1 MTISITEKLDITC
14 QLEKGEQIVDI
25 WHNVRFTH
33 SSVHTI
39 CENADRITESA
50 KSGTEVFVKQD
61 YHSSIGMDCTKTMD
75 VSLLHFYCSRNK

>member
-1 MTISITEKLDITC
+1 MTVCIGEKLDITW
-14 QLEKGEQIVDI
+14 QLEKCEQIVDI

-39 CENADRITESA
+39 CRNADRITENA

-61 YHSSIGMDCTKTMD
+61 YHSPIGMNHTKNYGCE
-75 VSLLHFYCSRNK
+75 SLTFLLQ